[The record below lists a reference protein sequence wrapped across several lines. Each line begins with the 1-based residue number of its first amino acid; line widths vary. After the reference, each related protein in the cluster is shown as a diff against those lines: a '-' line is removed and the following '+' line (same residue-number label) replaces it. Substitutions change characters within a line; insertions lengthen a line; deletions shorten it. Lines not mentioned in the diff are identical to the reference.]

1 MSTVLNLSLSTHVD
15 GVVSP
20 AQSFRNLGDAMAAAK
35 LESLA
40 SARHA
45 ERGQS
50 MVRSFR
56 DLGAALRQAKQN
68 SLQDLTVRGGR
79 RASPPPGERDFRGG
93 GGFEGGGGGEGN
105 ARESPRPT

>member
-1 MSTVLNLSLSTHVD
+1 
-15 GVVSP
+15 
-20 AQSFRNLGDAMAAAK
+20 MAAAK

-105 ARESPRPT
+105 ARESPCPT